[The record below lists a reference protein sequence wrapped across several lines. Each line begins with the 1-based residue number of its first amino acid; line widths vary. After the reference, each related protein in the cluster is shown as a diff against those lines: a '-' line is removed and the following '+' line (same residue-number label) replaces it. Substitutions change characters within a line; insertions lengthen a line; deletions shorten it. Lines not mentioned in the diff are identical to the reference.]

1 MSVIFGHAELD
12 EDLIKWIMLL
22 RHLWLWA
29 VLISVQLIR
38 WIFLELTI
46 VNLWHSAH
54 DRWMNLAFLHLF
66 LPTYNCTLRKIVLA
80 IEVIIISII
89 VVPFLNIEAHEIVVG
104 LRFDVNSLSLPS
116 ECLLPHDILDD
127 IRNDLLVHRDV

>member
-1 MSVIFGHAELD
+1 
-12 EDLIKWIMLL
+12 
-22 RHLWLWA
+22 
-29 VLISVQLIR
+29 
-38 WIFLELTI
+38 
-46 VNLWHSAH
+46 
-54 DRWMNLAFLHLF
+54 MNLAFLHLF